1 MERGVYLCETG
12 ISLHSSNCNC
22 CMLHFTWQCLF
33 SITDILMDVLSQLL
47 LSENDVINLFIQFHF
62 KLLQNS
68 YSSLLPSIILFYK
81 TMEMSRLCAHSPNQI
96 FLEFQLKLKVAN
108 RK

>member
-1 MERGVYLCETG
+1 MSVPKLGEN
-12 ISLHSSNCNC
+12 SLAS
-22 CMLHFTWQCLF
+22 MDTL
-33 SITDILMDVLSQLL
+33 LMDVLSLLL
-47 LSENDVINLFIQFHF
+47 LSENDVIYLFIHFHF
-62 KLLQNS
+62 KLLQDF